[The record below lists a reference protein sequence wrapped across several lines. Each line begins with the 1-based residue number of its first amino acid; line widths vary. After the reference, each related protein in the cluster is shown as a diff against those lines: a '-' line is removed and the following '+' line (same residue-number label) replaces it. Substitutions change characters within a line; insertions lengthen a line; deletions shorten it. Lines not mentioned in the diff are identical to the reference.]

1 MKLTDRQKQFIEVYR
16 KYAGNVNL
24 ICKELGMT
32 PAGVQ
37 SYLQTDKV
45 KEELNKS
52 IQIAREKI
60 ERATP
65 YLIDKAIELVNSENV
80 SDKVKSQIINS
91 LLEKGGIIT
100 QKNSTVSININ
111 TEISDRARKLFA
123 DSLPTL
129 TVETPVTMRVSDNS

>member
-1 MKLTDRQKQFIEVYR
+1 MASSKKDLMKLTDRQKVFIEVYR

-60 ERATP
+60 ESATP
-65 YLIDKAIELVNSENV
+65 YLIDKAIEMVNSDKV

-91 LLEKGGIIT
+91 LLEKGGI
-100 QKNSTVSININ
+100 
-111 TEISDRARKLFA
+111 
-123 DSLPTL
+123 
-129 TVETPVTMRVSDNS
+129 VT